1 MARAEQMAEATFK
14 KSTPREY
21 FESLVITVILA
32 LFGTTFIVQAFKI
45 PTPSMEDNLLVGDHL
60 LVNKFVFGS
69 HGSAFDRVLPLRDI
83 KHGDVIVFKYPK
95 DLTKHYVKR
104 AIGLPG
110 DRLKIVDKQV
120 FINDVAQNEP
130 YKIHKSPPGSYADPF
145 RDFFPP
151 KPHAGRIFRG
161 SDEDPYWYEEHVKD
175 GEIVVPPN
183 HYFAMGDNRDN
194 SLDSRYWGFVPRENI
209 IGKPLIIYW
218 SYNASTESLAS
229 SSVNALSHH
238 FLDLAQHF
246 FTKTRWRRT
255 FMLVH
260 GYHSND

>member
-1 MARAEQMAEATFK
+1 MAEVAYK
-14 KSTPREY
+14 KSTAREY

-69 HGSAFDRVLPLRDI
+69 RGSVLDAVLPFKNI
-83 KHGDVIVFKYPK
+83 KRGDVIVFKYPK

-110 DRLKIVDKQV
+110 DHVKIIDKQV
-120 FINDVAQNEP
+120 VVNGKPLLEP

-151 KPHAGRIFRG
+151 KPHPGRIYR
-161 SDEDPYWYEEHVKD
+161 SLDDEDPYWYEDFTKN
-175 GEIVVPPN
+175 GEIVVPEG

-194 SLDSRYWGFVPRENI
+194 SADSRYWGFVPRDLI
-209 IGKPLIIYW
+209 VGKGLIIYW
-218 SYNASTESLAS
+218 SYETDSDEYRRTEVSDR
-229 SSVNALSHH
+229 VQQ
-238 FLDLAQHF
+238 FTDLFTNF
-246 FTKTRWRRT
+246 FTKTRWSRT
-255 FMLVH
+255 LKIIR
-260 GYHSND
+260 

>member
-1 MARAEQMAEATFK
+1 MTELTYT
-14 KSTPREY
+14 KSTAREY

-60 LVNKFVFGS
+60 LVNKFAFGS
-69 HGSAFDRVLPLRDI
+69 KGSFVDRLLPFREI
-83 KHGDVIVFKYPK
+83 HHGDIIVFRYPK

-110 DRLKIVDKQV
+110 DHLKIIDKQV
-120 FINDVAQNEP
+120 FVNDVPLSEP

-151 KPHAGRIFRG
+151 KPHAGRVYRG
-161 SDEDPYWYEEHVKD
+161 GEEDPYWYEEYAKD

-183 HYFAMGDNRDN
+183 YYFAMGDNRAT
-194 SLDSRYWGFVPRENI
+194 S
-209 IGKPLIIYW
+209 
-218 SYNASTESLAS
+218 
-229 SSVNALSHH
+229 
-238 FLDLAQHF
+238 
-246 FTKTRWRRT
+246 
-255 FMLVH
+255 
-260 GYHSND
+260 

>member
-1 MARAEQMAEATFK
+1 MAEVAYK
-14 KSTPREY
+14 KSTAREY

-69 HGSAFDRVLPLRDI
+69 QGSLLDPVLPFKDI
-83 KHGDVIVFKYPK
+83 KRGDVIVFKYPK

-110 DRLKIVDKQV
+110 DHVKIVDKQV
-120 FINDVAQNEP
+120 LVNGKALDEP

-151 KPHAGRIFRG
+151 KPHPGRIYR
-161 SDEDPYWYEEHVKD
+161 SLEDEDPYWYEDFSKD
-175 GEIVVPPN
+175 GEIIVPQEQ
-183 HYFAMGDNRDN
+183 YFAMGDNRDN
-194 SLDSRYWGFVPRENI
+194 SADSRYWGFVPRDLI
-209 IGKPLIIYW
+209 VGKALIIYW
-218 SYNASTESLAS
+218 SYETDSDEYRRTEVSDR
-229 SSVNALSHH
+229 VQQ
-238 FLDLAQHF
+238 FTDLFTNF
-246 FTKTRWRRT
+246 FTKTRWSRT
-255 FMLVH
+255 LKIIR
-260 GYHSND
+260 